1 MSRSE
6 EEGSRRGLVV
16 LLGAGGLVLLAVP
29 VLALLAP
36 LFLFTLMAA
45 GLEDEP
51 SAEGHREIPTVMH
64 EAYLAAVE
72 ELPDVAP
79 RCEGMHWSVLAA
91 IGRIESGHATGSEIA
106 ENGDTDPWII
116 GPRLDGSGAGG
127 NTVPFYDTDEG
138 RWDRDTEYDAAVG
151 PMQFIPTSWEIF
163 GQDGNSDGLEDP
175 HNVFDATLAAA
186 AHLCGPGRVD
196 LADPEQLR
204 AAVFSYNR
212 SEAYVDEVL
221 MWAERY
227 RGGGDVPE
235 GPISDTGAPGPW
247 GGHSNGRIP
256 ASELCPI
263 PWNPAQML
271 RCDATAGL
279 AQLNAEYRARFGH
292 DLPVLDSY
300 RSYERQVL
308 LKESWCARGACHM
321 AADPGT
327 SNHGWALALDFTG
340 GIAAWD
346 TAEHTWMKQNA
357 PAFNWHNPPHMQ
369 RGLGMEEPWHWE
381 WGRQ

>member
-6 EEGSRRGLVV
+6 ESSSTKRLAILAGV
-16 LLGAGGLVLLAVP
+16 GGLIVVAVP
-29 VLALLAP
+29 LLALLAP

-45 GLEDEP
+45 GLEDDP
-51 SAEGHREIPTVMH
+51 SEEGLREIPTVMH
-64 EAYLAAVE
+64 EAYLSAVE
-72 ELPDVAP
+72 QLPDIAP
-79 RCEGMHWSVLAA
+79 RCEGLHWSVLAS
-91 IGRIESGHATGSEIA
+91 IGRIESGHAGGSEIS

-163 GQDGNSDGLEDP
+163 GQDGNGDGQKDP

-186 AHLCGPGRVD
+186 AHLCGSAAVD
-196 LADPEQLR
+196 LSDPEQLR
-204 AAVFSYNR
+204 AAIFSYNR

-221 MWAERY
+221 MWADRY
-227 RGGGDVPE
+227 RGGGDLPG
-235 GPISDTGAPGPW
+235 GPISDTGPPGAW
-247 GGHSNGRIP
+247 GGHSNGYIP
-256 ASELCPI
+256 ASEMCPL

-271 RCDATAGL
+271 RCDAASGL
-279 AQLNAEYRARFGH
+279 AQLNTEFRDRFGH

-300 RSYERQVL
+300 RSFDRQVY
-308 LKESWCARGACHM
+308 LKWLWCQRGACHM
-321 AADPGT
+321 AAEPGY
-327 SNHGWALALDFTG
+327 SNHGWALAVDFSG

-346 TAEHTWMKQNA
+346 TAEHVWMKQNA
-357 PAFNWHNPPHMQ
+357 PAYNWYNPGWAQ
-369 RGLGMEEPWHWE
+369 RGLGKEEPWHWE
-381 WGRQ
+381 WGQ